1 MGGFG
6 HDEEQAQTPHFWEVV
21 SYKPRYLRAA
31 YIGVLT
37 TQRFKLTNQMY
48 YRVSLTSIPGSN
60 FGNSEVITAGPLT
73 YRPSANTGENANE
86 PSYDFGSN

>member
-48 YRVSLTSIPGSN
+48 YCVSHFYPGKQFWKFRSHHRWP
-60 FGNSEVITAGPLT
+60 FDM
-73 YRPSANTGENANE
+73 SANAGENGNE
-86 PSYDFGSN
+86 PSYDLGSN